1 MLKEIHK
8 GHTGIQGCMRRAKQS
23 LFWVGMTT
31 EIAGM
36 IEQCAVCEKHQRS
49 NVKHELINNE
59 IPTLPF
65 EIVSSD
71 LFHFCGKEYLLIADS
86 YSGFFD
92 FAQLREPTARVV
104 IEQLKRWF
112 ATHGIPRVLY
122 TDNGPQYSA
131 NEFATFS
138 RLWSF
143 DHVTSSP
150 HFPRS
155 NGLAE
160 KFVQTA
166 KNLLKRCAEDGS
178 DVQLALL
185 LIRNTPRDE
194 KLQSPSQRLMNR
206 TLRSTIPAAD
216 VVLKPR
222 VINQVTENLTQKR
235 LQQKKYADR
244 SSVKPQEY
252 HVGQAVMLRDEKSS
266 FWKGGRITEKLEQPR
281 SYMVQIGDGKVVRRN
296 VRDIRDMKARD
307 S

>member
-1 MLKEIHK
+1 MNGWPNEKRLVPDVLRKYWSFRDEMAVYEGLVFRSHQILIPKSLRNKMLKEIHK

-23 LFWVGMTT
+23 SLWVGMTT

-235 LQQKKYADR
+235 LQQKKYVEVQSSLR
-244 SSVKPQEY
+244 S
-252 HVGQAVMLRDEKSS
+252 
-266 FWKGGRITEKLEQPR
+266 IT
-281 SYMVQIGDGKVVRRN
+281 
-296 VRDIRDMKARD
+296 
-307 S
+307 